1 MPTYRVP
8 VVIKGF
14 AMINYP
20 DGKGVGDYI
29 GGLPRDAEAEV
40 RATAPFLGGAQMLDY
55 TVELNGPAQHVK
67 RN

>member
-1 MPTYRVP
+1 
-8 VVIKGF
+8 
-14 AMINYP
+14 MINYP

-40 RATAPFLGGAQMLDY
+40 RATPPFLGGSQMLDY